1 MYIPPSNAEHRPEV
15 MFDYMEAH
23 PLAVLVTS
31 SSEGMIA
38 THLPLLVDR
47 TRGAHGTLAGHIAR
61 ASPQQRQARDG
72 AEALVIF
79 SAHDAYITP
88 AFYPTKARDGKVV
101 PTWNY
106 VAVHAYGTLRFV
118 SNPVELRRHLEALT
132 SRHESS
138 RERPWAVSDA
148 PDDYIA
154 RQLGA
159 IVGVEIAITRL
170 EGKWKMSQNR
180 SAEDVDGVIAGLE
193 ASEDAATREVAGIVR
208 ARRPAAPGGA
218 S

>member
-1 MYIPPSNAEHRPEV
+1 VYIPSSNAEHRPEV
-15 MFDYMEAH
+15 MFDFMEAH

-31 SSEGMIA
+31 SSEGMVA

-47 TRGAHGTLAGHIAR
+47 TRGAHGTVAGHIAR
-61 ASPQQRQARDG
+61 ANPQQRQARDG
-72 AEALVIF
+72 DEALVIF

-88 AFYPTKARDGKVV
+88 SFYPTKVRDGKVV

-118 SNPVELRRHLEALT
+118 SDPTALRRHLEALT

-138 RERPWAVSDA
+138 RERPWSVSDA
-148 PDDYIA
+148 PEDYIA

-180 SAEDVDGVIAGLE
+180 SAEDIDGVIAGLE
-193 ASEDAATREVAGIVR
+193 ASGDPAAREVAGIVR
-208 ARRPAAPGGA
+208 TRRPAAPG
-218 S
+218 

>member
-1 MYIPPSNAEHRPEV
+1 VYIPSSNAEHRPEV
-15 MFDYMEAH
+15 MLDYMEAH
-23 PLAVLVTS
+23 PLGTLVTS

-61 ASPQQRQARDG
+61 ANPQQRQARDG
-72 AEALVIF
+72 DEALVIF
-79 SAHDAYITP
+79 SGHDAYITP

-118 SNPVELRRHLEALT
+118 SDPTALRRHLEALT

-138 RERPWAVSDA
+138 RETPWAVSDA
-148 PDDYIA
+148 PESYIE

-159 IVGVEIAITRL
+159 IVGVEIEITRL

-180 SAEDVDGVIAGLE
+180 AAEDIDGVIAGLE
-193 ASEDAATREVAGIVR
+193 ASGDAAAREVAGIVR
-208 ARRPAAPGGA
+208 ARRPTDTR
-218 S
+218 